1 MSFKLKIPHSSS
13 TSLIAAFSIV
23 SPLSIQPLGK
33 SQTPFLK
40 MNKTSLLVFK
50 TKPPAAGITSV
61 FVRNDFQSFS
71 KLFVVRLIPFIFLF
85 LNFSIRSSKTT
96 SLYGRV
102 KKLLDVLEE
111 EVIIIGLSFT
121 KTLYICAM
129 ILNKDTAKK
138 TAEHL
143 LQIKAIKL
151 NPNEPFN
158 WASGWKSP
166 IYCDNRITLS
176 YPSVRV
182 FLKQEIAKI
191 VELEYGKPDVIAGVA
206 TGAIAIGILV
216 AQELGVPFIYVRP
229 EPKKHGRKNQ
239 IEGYLEGGQNVVVI
253 EDLISTGKSSLNA
266 VEALKEAGAV
276 VKGMVAIF
284 SYGFEVADKNFE
296 EKNVRLATLSNYD
309 SLLEQALD
317 SSYINEEEL
326 ITLNDWRKSPSEWK
340 Q

>member
-1 MSFKLKIPHSSS
+1 
-13 TSLIAAFSIV
+13 
-23 SPLSIQPLGK
+23 
-33 SQTPFLK
+33 
-40 MNKTSLLVFK
+40 
-50 TKPPAAGITSV
+50 
-61 FVRNDFQSFS
+61 
-71 KLFVVRLIPFIFLF
+71 
-85 LNFSIRSSKTT
+85 
-96 SLYGRV
+96 
-102 KKLLDVLEE
+102 
-111 EVIIIGLSFT
+111 
-121 KTLYICAM
+121 M

-138 TAEHL
+138 TAELL

-151 NPNEPFN
+151 SPSDPFN

-176 YPSVRV
+176 YPTVRV
-182 FLKQEIAKI
+182 FLKKEIANI

-239 IEGYLEGGQNVVVI
+239 IEGYLESGQNVVVI
-253 EDLISTGKSSLNA
+253 EDLISTGNSSLNA

-284 SYGFEVADKNFE
+284 SYGFEIADKNFKD
-296 EKNVRLATLSNYD
+296 KNISLTTLSDYEN
-309 SLLEQALD
+309 LLEQALN
-317 SSYINEEEL
+317 SHYITNEEL
-326 ITLNDWRKSPSEWK
+326 VTLNDWRNNPSDWK